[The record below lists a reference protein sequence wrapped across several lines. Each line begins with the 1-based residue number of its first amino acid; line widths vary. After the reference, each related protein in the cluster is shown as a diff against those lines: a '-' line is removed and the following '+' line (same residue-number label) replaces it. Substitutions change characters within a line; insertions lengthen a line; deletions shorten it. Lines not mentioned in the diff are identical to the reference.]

1 MQYTVTSL
9 EWKEKGK
16 VCLVLNERITLWLYR
31 GELREFSLQTG
42 SVFEEETYQKLLHE
56 VLGRRATKRAM
67 HLLERQDRTEY
78 QLRQK
83 LSQGQYPP
91 EAIEDAISYV
101 DSYHYLD
108 DERYARTF
116 ISFHK
121 DRRSRLRIRMDLQ
134 RRGIASEVIARCLE
148 EEFDTDEMEQI
159 MELLEKKQYVQNSQ
173 DQAARRKIYQF
184 LLRRGFKSTDI
195 LRAMDK
201 AVRST

>member
-16 VCLVLNERITLWLYR
+16 ACLVLNERITLWLYR
-31 GELREFSLQTG
+31 GEIREFSLQTG
-42 SVFEEETYQKLLHE
+42 SVFEEDTYQKLLHE

-83 LSQGQYPP
+83 LSQGHYPP
-91 EAIEDAISYV
+91 EAIEDAIGYV

-134 RRGIASEVIARCLE
+134 RRGIASDLIARCLE

-159 MELLEKKQYVQNSQ
+159 MELLEKKQYVQNSH
-173 DQAARRKIYQF
+173 DQASRRKIYQF
-184 LLRRGFKSTDI
+184 LLRRGFKSADI